1 MEYSSSS
8 PISISPYQ
16 PFPFQII
23 DDKPVLLIIDPLNA
37 HNNVGRAAYKIM
49 TIKKAFFLGYCS
61 LRINDAFLSLPHYLD
76 PIDFALKKNIEVQ
89 GEKLFLETFSLKY
102 NCPILKTLFLLPKL
116 ILMKQP
122 LVDQQRIK
130 L

>member
-1 MEYSSSS
+1 MC
-8 PISISPYQ
+8 
-16 PFPFQII
+16 F
-23 DDKPVLLIIDPLNA
+23 
-37 HNNVGRAAYKIM
+37 
-49 TIKKAFFLGYCS
+49 KKAFFLGYCS

-116 ILMKQP
+116 ILMK
-122 LVDQQRIK
+122 
-130 L
+130 